1 VDNENAY
8 HQQML
13 AFIDAQ
19 YAPILNWIEYEIE
32 QATRDRDW
40 RRIQDLQ
47 QEAQMYE
54 NMKAADINA
63 ENARHQAALSAC
75 G

>member
-1 VDNENAY
+1 
-8 HQQML
+8 ML
-13 AFIDAQ
+13 AYIEAE
-19 YAPILNWIEYEIE
+19 YAPTLSWIEYEIE
-32 QATRDRDW
+32 LATRDRDW
-40 RRIQDLQ
+40 RRIRDLQ

-63 ENARHQAALSAC
+63 ENARHEAALVAC